1 MAEISCVRWVLVDF
15 VLVVFLDDVVVV
27 HHNFCCCCVYFIKG
41 DILMPIKLMVV
52 CGSGLGRV
60 EWWWR

>member
-1 MAEISCVRWVLVDF
+1 MCVFVDF

-27 HHNFCCCCVYFIKG
+27 LHNFYCCCVYFIKGDG

>member
-1 MAEISCVRWVLVDF
+1 MMCVLFDF
-15 VLVVFLDDVVVV
+15 VLVVFLDDVDVVLPNV
-27 HHNFCCCCVYFIKG
+27 CCCCVCIDKG

-60 EWWWR
+60 E